1 MRRPNRFINVF
12 CMQPQ
17 KLNLDFSRP
26 CVMAI
31 LNVTPDSFYAGSRS
45 FSTEEIERRV
55 VEMVA
60 EGADWID
67 VGGYSSRPGAED
79 ISPEEEFR
87 RVSRALT
94 TIRRLNPEIPVS
106 VDSFRSEVV
115 ERTVEGFGPV
125 IVNDISGGVLDP
137 RLVEVAARYALPYI
151 AMHMRGTPQTM
162 QQMTDYADVVAEMVE
177 WFRGRIDYLK
187 GAGVD
192 QLILDPGF
200 GFAKT
205 TEQNFQLLAGLHRL
219 VELGYP
225 VLSALSRKSMI
236 YKTLGVGP
244 EEALHGTTAL
254 HWESLRQG
262 AKLLRVHDVRAARD
276 VVQIFQKYSN
286 KQ

>member
-45 FSTEEIERRV
+45 FSAEEIEHRV
-55 VEMVA
+55 EELLA

-79 ISPEEEFR
+79 ISPEEEFQ

-115 ERTVEGFGPV
+115 ERTVEAFGPV

-162 QQMTDYADVVAEMVE
+162 QQMTHYGDVVAEVVE

>member
-1 MRRPNRFINVF
+1 
-12 CMQPQ
+12 MQPQ

-45 FSTEEIERRV
+45 FSAEEIERRV

-79 ISPEEEFR
+79 ISPEEEFQ

-115 ERTVEGFGPV
+115 ERTVEAFGAV

-162 QQMTDYADVVAEMVE
+162 QQMTDYADVVAEVVE

-276 VVQIFQKYSN
+276 VVQIFEKYSN

>member
-31 LNVTPDSFYAGSRS
+31 LNVTPASFYAGSRS
-45 FSTEEIERRV
+45 FSAEEIEHRV

-94 TIRRLNPEIPVS
+94 IIRRIHSEIPVS

-115 ERTVEGFGPV
+115 ERTVEAFGAV

-162 QQMTDYADVVAEMVE
+162 QQMTHYGDVVAEVVE

-262 AKLLRVHDVRAARD
+262 AKLLRVHDVRAACD
-276 VVQIFQKYSN
+276 VVQIFEKYSN

>member
-115 ERTVEGFGPV
+115 ERTVEAFGPV

-162 QQMTDYADVVAEMVE
+162 QQMTHYADVVAEVVE

-276 VVQIFQKYSN
+276 VVEIFEKYSN

>member
-1 MRRPNRFINVF
+1 
-12 CMQPQ
+12 
-17 KLNLDFSRP
+17 
-26 CVMAI
+26 MAI

-55 VEMVA
+55 EELLA

-79 ISPEEEFR
+79 VSPEEEFR

-94 TIRRLNPEIPVS
+94 IIRRLNPEIPVS

-115 ERTVEGFGPV
+115 ERTVEAFGVV

-162 QQMTDYADVVAEMVE
+162 QQMTHYGDVVAEVVE

-276 VVQIFQKYSN
+276 VVEIFEKYSN

>member
-94 TIRRLNPEIPVS
+94 IIRRIHSEIPVS

-115 ERTVEGFGPV
+115 ERTVEAFGVV

-162 QQMTDYADVVAEMVE
+162 QQMTHYGDVVAEVVE

-276 VVQIFQKYSN
+276 VVQIFEKYSN

>member
-45 FSTEEIERRV
+45 FSAEEIERRV
-55 VEMVA
+55 EELLA

-87 RVSRALT
+87 RVSRAMT

-162 QQMTDYADVVAEMVE
+162 QQMTHYGDVVAEVVE

-276 VVQIFQKYSN
+276 VVEIFEKYSN

>member
-31 LNVTPDSFYAGSRS
+31 LNVTSDSFYAGSRS
-45 FSTEEIERRV
+45 FSTEEIEHRV

-115 ERTVEGFGPV
+115 ERTVEAFGAV

-162 QQMTDYADVVAEMVE
+162 QQMTHYGDVVDEVVE

-276 VVQIFQKYSN
+276 VVQIFEKYSN

>member
-1 MRRPNRFINVF
+1 
-12 CMQPQ
+12 MQPQ

-45 FSTEEIERRV
+45 FSAEEIERRV

-79 ISPEEEFR
+79 ISPEEEFQ
-87 RVSRALT
+87 RVSRAMT
-94 TIRRLNPEIPVS
+94 IIRRLNPEIPVS

-115 ERTVEGFGPV
+115 ERTVEAFGAV

-162 QQMTDYADVVAEMVE
+162 QQMTHYGDVVAEVVE

-276 VVQIFQKYSN
+276 VVQIFEKYSN

>member
-67 VGGYSSRPGAED
+67 VGGYSSRPGAEEV
-79 ISPEEEFR
+79 SPEEEFQ

-115 ERTVEGFGPV
+115 ERTVEAFGAV

-162 QQMTDYADVVAEMVE
+162 QQMTHYGDVVAEVVE

-276 VVQIFQKYSN
+276 VVQIFEKYSN

>member
-67 VGGYSSRPGAED
+67 VGGYSSRSGAED

-94 TIRRLNPEIPVS
+94 IIRRIHSEIPVS

-115 ERTVEGFGPV
+115 ERTVEAFGAV

-162 QQMTDYADVVAEMVE
+162 QQMTHYGDVVAEVVE

-276 VVQIFQKYSN
+276 VVEIFEKYSN

>member
-1 MRRPNRFINVF
+1 
-12 CMQPQ
+12 
-17 KLNLDFSRP
+17 
-26 CVMAI
+26 MAI

-45 FSTEEIERRV
+45 FSTEEIEHRV
-55 VEMVA
+55 EELLA

-79 ISPEEEFR
+79 ISPEEEFQ

-115 ERTVEGFGPV
+115 ERTVEAFGAV

-162 QQMTDYADVVAEMVE
+162 QQMTHYGDVVAEVVE
-177 WFRGRIDYLK
+177 WFSERITDLK
-187 GAGVD
+187 RAGVD

-276 VVQIFQKYSN
+276 VVQIFEKYSN

>member
-55 VEMVA
+55 EELLA

-79 ISPEEEFR
+79 VSPEEEFR

-94 TIRRLNPEIPVS
+94 IIRRLNPEIPVS

-115 ERTVEGFGPV
+115 ERTVEAFGVV

-162 QQMTDYADVVAEMVE
+162 QQMTHYGDVVAEVVE

-276 VVQIFQKYSN
+276 VVEIFEKYSN

>member
-1 MRRPNRFINVF
+1 
-12 CMQPQ
+12 
-17 KLNLDFSRP
+17 
-26 CVMAI
+26 MAI

-45 FSTEEIERRV
+45 FSAEEIEHRV

-94 TIRRLNPEIPVS
+94 IIRRIHSEIPVS

-115 ERTVEGFGPV
+115 ERTVEAFGAV

-162 QQMTDYADVVAEMVE
+162 QQMTHYGDVVAEVVE

-262 AKLLRVHDVRAARD
+262 AKLLRVHDVRAACD
-276 VVQIFQKYSN
+276 VVQIFEKYSN

>member
-67 VGGYSSRPGAED
+67 VGGYSSRPGAEEV
-79 ISPEEEFR
+79 SPEEEFR
-87 RVSRALT
+87 RVSRAMT

-115 ERTVEGFGPV
+115 ERTVEAFGAV

-162 QQMTDYADVVAEMVE
+162 QQMTDYGDVVAEVVE

-276 VVQIFQKYSN
+276 VVEIFEKYSN

>member
-45 FSTEEIERRV
+45 FSAEEIERRV

-67 VGGYSSRPGAED
+67 VGGYSSRPGAEEV
-79 ISPEEEFR
+79 SPEEEFR
-87 RVSRALT
+87 RVCRALT

-115 ERTVEGFGPV
+115 ERTVEAFGPV

-162 QQMTDYADVVAEMVE
+162 QQMTHYGDVVAEVVE

-276 VVQIFQKYSN
+276 VVQIFEKYSN